1 MFPSNIFD
9 YGSKSEKVHIL
20 DIGSL
25 DLKVLE
31 LMKRNVPKDNTLA
44 KMGHRLR

>member
-1 MFPSNIFD
+1 MSPSNIFD

-25 DLKVLE
+25 KKTLE